1 MFDNFN
7 TFLSGS
13 FIVGYFFAVLAL
25 YFITALIQWKIF
37 VKAGEQGWKAVI
49 PIYNSYIEYRLFWK
63 TRWFFIPLIAA
74 CIGSFLMWI
83 PFLGIIIFI
92 ISSLIAFVISAV
104 LNIQKSRAF
113 GKEDIF
119 AVGLILLPLLFNL
132 ILAFDSSEYS
142 SPQPDP
148 DFISNISFDKQNNQ
162 ETVYN
167 PIDNV
172 DTPIEPNIDDV
183 GEQVEEED
191 ILSTEYTIVST
202 TVEDDGCTIEIN

>member
-1 MFDNFN
+1 M
-7 TFLSGS
+7 G
-13 FIVGYFFAVLAL
+13 IVA
-25 YFITALIQWKIF
+25 
-37 VKAGEQGWKAVI
+37 
-49 PIYNSYIEYRLFWK
+49 
-63 TRWFFIPLIAA
+63 
-74 CIGSFLMWI
+74 
-83 PFLGIIIFI
+83 FI
-92 ISSLIAFVISAV
+92 ISYLIAFVVSAV
-104 LNIQKSRAF
+104 LSIQKSRAF

-172 DTPIEPNIDDV
+172 DTPIEPNTEDV
-183 GEQVEEED
+183 EEQVEEED